1 MRPSSSLKKETPGW
15 RTKGRA
21 ALNRWWGIIAENGVV
36 VGSRFQQGN
45 TSPQQDLE
53 GFITTCQEHCGHR
66 ITHARAWVVR
76 LACVPEL
83 FERFQTVYLKVRTAS
98 LAPG

>member
-1 MRPSSSLKKETPGW
+1 MAYEGTRGYQPLV
-15 RTKGRA
+15 
-21 ALNRWWGIIAENGVV
+21 GIIAENGVI

-53 GFITTCQEHCGHR
+53 GFITTCQENCGHR

-76 LACVPEL
+76 LACVPEW
-83 FERFQTVYLKVRTAS
+83 FERFQTVYLKVRTAP